1 MGIYNKYQK
10 VFWAVKGK
18 GGGLLACRKRHTPR
32 HQGNYI
38 KKYKKVE
45 NRLRNTRKRLKGSRK
60 ETSSPAHK
68 SRTVRVKF
76 AK

>member
-1 MGIYNKYQK
+1 MHVEKGIHRDIRENTY
-10 VFWAVKGK
+10 
-18 GGGLLACRKRHTPR
+18 
-32 HQGNYI
+32 